1 MNTPLSWGARGLALL
16 LLSPLAHAGMG
27 LIELPP
33 RPDVDNATPVTVFYP
48 TQADDR
54 TVTRGPFTLQASP
67 DAAPSAGNHRLVI
80 VSHGS
85 GGLPWVHTDVARALV
100 RAGFVVAM
108 PWHAGDN
115 ALDSGSPGPESWKRR
130 PTEVSETIDAVAAD
144 ARLAP
149 QLQLDRVGV
158 FGQSAGGHTALS
170 LAGGVWSPARFLR
183 HCEAHLTEDFNACV
197 GTATRLTGGWLDG
210 FKLWLARTILRS
222 RFDDATPQAYR
233 DPRIAAAVA
242 GVPAA
247 ADFDLATLA
256 QPAIPLG
263 LITAGRDLWLTPRW
277 HGEAV
282 AAACTR
288 CERIAHLSEGGHS
301 VLLSPQPPMDR
312 LDSVSA
318 YLLADPKGFDR
329 QVLPALDQ
337 RITAFFLRHLSPTQP

>member
-1 MNTPLSWGARGLALL
+1 
-16 LLSPLAHAGMG
+16 MG

-33 RPDVDNATPVTVFYP
+33 QPDVDIATPVAVFYP

-54 TVTRGPFTLQASP
+54 AVTRGPFTLHASP
-67 DAAPSAGNHRLVI
+67 DAVPSAGNQRLVI

-115 ALDSGSPGPESWKRR
+115 ALDSGSPGPKSWKRR
-130 PTEVSETIDAVAAD
+130 PAEVGYAIDAVAAD

-170 LAGGVWSPARFLR
+170 LAGGVWSPARFLQ
-183 HCEAHLTEDFNACV
+183 HCEAHLSEDFNACV

-210 FKLWLARTILRS
+210 FKLWLARTILRNH
-222 RFDDATPQAYR
+222 FNDETPQAHH

-247 ADFDLATLA
+247 ADFDLRTLA
-256 QPAIPLG
+256 QPRIPLG
-263 LITAGRDLWLTPRW
+263 LITSGRDLWLTPRW
-277 HGEAV
+277 HGLAV
-282 AAACTR
+282 AEVCTA
-288 CERIAHLSEGGHS
+288 CERVAHLSEGGHS
-301 VLLSPQPPMDR
+301 VLLSPPPPQDKLDR
-312 LDSVSA
+312 ISA
-318 YLLADPKGFDR
+318 YLLADPPGFDR
-329 QVLPALDQ
+329 KVLPEVDQ
-337 RITAFFLRHLSPTQP
+337 RIAAFFLRHLSPTQP